1 MLSYDP
7 TSSDEL
13 SVPSLP
19 GGGGV
24 AVVVGLTCSAA
35 SLGATSRFALRWHAV
50 DCGRNRKHKYWYYT
64 NTFIYSKEL
73 L

>member
-50 DCGRNRKHKYWYYT
+50 A
-64 NTFIYSKEL
+64 
-73 L
+73 